1 MVRVK
6 AAITTRKRSSKVHL
20 PQVASI
26 EAEAKALESESD
38 DEPTIIED
46 LSDEEQYEVLEEG
59 VVEAEPLPTNT
70 DAAAA
75 RETHPLSL
83 SCIISEDKAVLD
95 QLFSD
100 ALSVALP

>member
-26 EAEAKALESESD
+26 EAEAKALEFESD

-46 LSDEEQYEVLEEG
+46 LSDEEKG
-59 VVEAEPLPTNT
+59 
-70 DAAAA
+70 
-75 RETHPLSL
+75 
-83 SCIISEDKAVLD
+83 ISM
-95 QLFSD
+95 SD
-100 ALSVALP
+100 IRH